1 MHIESLEPRK
11 NLDAWEN
18 VPGKNVPKHFRIL
31 KKKNRNQKTTVLLN
45 QSDFVVQRKFGKEKK
60 KKETKKKET
69 KKSLDASWMNTDY
82 NQFLAYYILRIH
94 FIDALGRK
102 VHQIH

>member
-31 KKKNRNQKTTVLLN
+31 KKKKQKPKN
-45 QSDFVVQRKFGKEKK
+45 NS
-60 KKETKKKET
+60 
-69 KKSLDASWMNTDY
+69 AS
-82 NQFLAYYILRIH
+82 QP
-94 FIDALGRK
+94 K
-102 VHQIH
+102 